1 MFIKKKSRL
10 YIIMY
15 SAVIAIILVI
25 FVVVIVAMT
34 DLLQKDIRHDLK
46 AEEEL
51 DDALLE
57 LIRLQII
64 KNERKKQ
71 K

>member
-1 MFIKKKSRL
+1 M
-10 YIIMY
+10 MY
-15 SAVIAIILVI
+15 SAIIAIILII
-25 FVVVIVAMT
+25 FLIVIVAMSSS
-34 DLLQKDIRHDLK
+34 LQKDISRDLK
-46 AEEEL
+46 DEEEL

>member
-1 MFIKKKSRL
+1 MT
-10 YIIMY
+10 Y
-15 SAVIAIILVI
+15 SAIIAVVLIIFL
-25 FVVVIVAMT
+25 VVIVAMT
-34 DLLQKDIRHDLK
+34 NSLQKDIRHDLK

-64 KNERKKQ
+64 KNERKKR
-71 K
+71 KWLEH

>member
-1 MFIKKKSRL
+1 MT
-10 YIIMY
+10 Y
-15 SAVIAIILVI
+15 SAIIAVVLIIFL
-25 FVVVIVAMT
+25 VVIVAMT
-34 DLLQKDIRHDLK
+34 DSLQKDICHDLE

-64 KNERKKQ
+64 KNERRKQ

>member
-1 MFIKKKSRL
+1 
-10 YIIMY
+10 MY
-15 SAVIAIILVI
+15 DAIIAIILII
-25 FVVVIVAMT
+25 FLIVTVAMT
-34 DLLQKDIRHDLK
+34 SSLQKDIFRDLK

-64 KNERKKQ
+64 KNERKKH

>member
-1 MFIKKKSRL
+1 
-10 YIIMY
+10 MY

>member
-1 MFIKKKSRL
+1 MS
-10 YIIMY
+10 
-15 SAVIAIILVI
+15 SS
-25 FVVVIVAMT
+25 
-34 DLLQKDIRHDLK
+34 LQKDIRRDLE

>member
-1 MFIKKKSRL
+1 MT
-10 YIIMY
+10 Y
-15 SAVIAIILVI
+15 SAIIAVVLIIFL
-25 FVVVIVAMT
+25 VVIVAMT
-34 DLLQKDIRHDLK
+34 NSLQKDIRHDLK

-64 KNERKKQ
+64 KNERKKR

>member
-1 MFIKKKSRL
+1 M
-10 YIIMY
+10 MY
-15 SAVIAIILVI
+15 STIIAIILII
-25 FVVVIVAMT
+25 FLIVIVAMSSS
-34 DLLQKDIRHDLK
+34 LQKDIRRDLK
-46 AEEEL
+46 AEEEF

-64 KNERKKQ
+64 KNERKKN